1 MREVTARQVFHMAIV
16 AAIGIVFL
24 LPLYW
29 LTVSAFRPED
39 DIFRYLSP
47 LSIWSFV
54 PNRVT
59 FDNIYALWTGPFAR
73 AIFNSLLVAVVT
85 VAGGLAV
92 CAPAAFALSVIEFP
106 GQSIVFIIMIVSFLI
121 PFDAIALP
129 LYYIMQ
135 GFNLQNSYLGLILPG
150 VGNGL
155 AVFLLRQFFL
165 GLPRE
170 LREAAMVDGMGWF
183 GIFWYIYLPLS
194 RPALISAGLI
204 MFVFQWQSFL
214 WPLIIAPGNDYKVA
228 AVAIAEFSTEH
239 SANFGQTFAAAMFV
253 SLIPMI
259 ILIVFQKYFTS
270 SVAATGSKE

>member
-1 MREVTARQVFHMAIV
+1 MRNVTARQALHMALV
-16 AAIGIVFL
+16 AAIGVIFL
-24 LPLYW
+24 APLYW
-29 LTVSAFRPED
+29 LTISAFRPEH

-47 LSIWSFV
+47 LGPWSFI

-59 FDNIYALWTGPFAR
+59 LDNIYALWTGPFAR
-73 AIFNSLLVAVVT
+73 AIFNSLFVAVVT
-85 VAGGLAV
+85 VIGGLAV
-92 CAPAAFALSVIEFP
+92 CAPAAFALSAIEFP
-106 GQSIVFIIMIVSFLI
+106 GQGIVFLIMVVSFLI
-121 PFDAIALP
+121 PFDAIAFP
-129 LYYIMQ
+129 LYTIMQ
-135 GFNLQNSYLGLILPG
+135 GLGLQNSYLGLILPG
-150 VGNGL
+150 IGNGL

-183 GIFWYIYLPLS
+183 GIFWHIYLPLS

-214 WPLIIAPGNDYKVA
+214 WPLIIAPGTNYKVA

-239 SANFGQTFAAAMFV
+239 AANFGQTFAAAMFV
-253 SLIPMI
+253 SLIPMA
-259 ILIVFQKYFTS
+259 ILLVFQKYFTS